1 MLAQGQPIVRV
12 LKAEQSPTLKNLGEF
27 RKKMGLGKLV
37 VTTPMY
43 AMKEAK
49 KGGGGSLNE

>member
-1 MLAQGQPIVRV
+1 MLAQGQPIVRA

-27 RKKMGLGKLV
+27 RKMELGKLM

-43 AMKEAK
+43 AIKEACK
-49 KGGGGSLNE
+49 ERGEVGP